1 MACGLWPVV
10 YGGTFLGSKLFTS
23 HPMLGRVGYGLTE
36 RGGKHHL
43 SEGVCGPG
51 MLYPTLYFLRG
62 HPESRRELFSSVFY
76 PQCLSVR
83 VAVTSSSVTRTI
95 LATSVTMGLPLCE
108 VEDGDDDGDDDDSFF
123 EAR

>member
-10 YGGTFLGSKLFTS
+10 YGGTFLDSKLFTS
-23 HPMLGRVGYGLTE
+23 HPMLGRVGYGLTKQ
-36 RGGKHHL
+36 GGKHHF
-43 SEGVCGPG
+43 SEGVYGPG

-83 VAVTSSSVTRTI
+83 VVVNFLLCHSDNTSNISNHG
-95 LATSVTMGLPLCE
+95 ATTVG
-108 VEDGDDDGDDDDSFF
+108 GGG
-123 EAR
+123 R